1 MRWFALGFALA
12 AALTAAPPIQ
22 LSVDA
27 SDVTRRLLHAS
38 LTLPVSA
45 GSLRLAYPKWIP
57 GEHAPTGPITDVV
70 NLKVSAN
77 GKTLAWRRDG
87 SDVFVIVVDV
97 PAGVTSLLITYD
109 FVSPPEMGGFSGGA
123 SATQQLAVLSWNQL
137 LLYPAG
143 AASDGVEF
151 KATLKVPAGWRYGT
165 ALPIAQEKGD
175 SIEFQ
180 PASLTTLVDSPV
192 SMGRHFKTVDLSPGQ
207 MPPHFLNLAADSE
220 AALQASAQRLDLYKQ
235 LVAEAGALYASHHY
249 RDYHF
254 LFTLSDHVAH
264 FGLEHHES
272 SDNRVPEM
280 TLVDNDLFRVNADLL
295 SHEMTHS
302 WNGKF
307 RRPAG
312 LATGNYQTPMQGELL
327 WVYEG
332 LTQYLGEVLAARS
345 GLWSGEDYRD
355 ALAVTAATMDIT
367 GGRQWR
373 PLADTAV
380 AAQLLYGARNDYA
393 NLRRGVDYYPEG
405 ALIWLEADT
414 LIRQRSKGARSLDLF
429 VQRFYGGTEN
439 KPEVK
444 PYRVEDIYAALQA
457 IEPYDWRGFFEQRV
471 YRTTERAPLG
481 GITNGGYALVYRE
494 EPTVYFKSLEVAHK
508 VVDAS
513 FSLGVVVDEE
523 GTIRDV
529 VAGSPADRAGV
540 TPATKLLAVNGR
552 QFDRA
557 SLRAAIR
564 AAKESAEPIELLV
577 KDGEFYRSYRADCH
591 TGERFPAL
599 RRESDHED
607 LLSGIIASKTAQ

>member
-1 MRWFALGFALA
+1 MRWFALCFALA

-109 FVSPPEMGGFSGGA
+109 FVSPPEIGGFSGGA

-312 LATGNYQTPMQGELL
+312 LATGNYETPMQGELL

-481 GITNGGYALVYRE
+481 GITHGGYALVYRE

-599 RRESDHED
+599 WRESDHED
-607 LLSGIIASKTAQ
+607 LLSGIIASKTAR

>member
-27 SDVTRRLLHAS
+27 SDVTRRLWHAS

-220 AALQASAQRLDLYKQ
+220 AALQASAQRLHLYKQ

-312 LATGNYQTPMQGELL
+312 LATGNYETPMQGELL

-552 QFDRA
+552 QFDRG

-599 RRESDHED
+599 LRESAHED
-607 LLSGIIASKTAQ
+607 LLSGIVASKTAR